1 MARIHTAAALLSFV
15 AFCSGCGTAGFQ
27 IRQAVGL
34 DKNPPDAFVIMPTRD
49 LEMPRDFSVL
59 PPPAP
64 GAASPLEADPR
75 ALAISALG
83 GAPAQAPGAPVGLRA
98 APAAAVASGPIYN
111 GPIYTPAPSGA
122 ASGLGGA
129 SLGAAPIS
137 RSAPTGAAGFA
148 ASLPSAAPLYAAGPS
163 SAEAAL
169 LSAAGAAAPAP
180 ADLRASLAAESTGD
194 SGYLLDRW
202 MPGLQRLRGVQ
213 SGAIVDPLVEM
224 RRLGQAA
231 PEAETQ
237 AATAAVSPLLIPP
250 SAAAAGQ

>member
-98 APAAAVASGPIYN
+98 AAPVASSVASGPIYN
-111 GPIYTPAPSGA
+111 GPIYNP
-122 ASGLGGA
+122 
-129 SLGAAPIS
+129 APIS
-137 RSAPTGAAGFA
+137 PPSPAGFA
-148 ASLPSAAPLYAAGPS
+148 AGSAAAPLYAAGPS